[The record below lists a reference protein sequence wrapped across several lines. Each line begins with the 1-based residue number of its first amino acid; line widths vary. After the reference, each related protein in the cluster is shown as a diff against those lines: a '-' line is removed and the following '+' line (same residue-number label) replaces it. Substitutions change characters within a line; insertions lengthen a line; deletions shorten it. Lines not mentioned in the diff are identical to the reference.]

1 MEKLLSSGF
10 NYKLRK
16 VRKILLKENC
26 VGASKYF
33 LILEPYITYCKRI
46 RQSAYA
52 MYPTLAVTHADCF
65 PVTVIHRCVWERHP
79 CHGIGDNDI
88 TLLSF
93 CQCYGKKEHYIYRH
107 PLQHALFIKD
117 FQES

>member
-1 MEKLLSSGF
+1 MKKEWNIPHVCQNMEKFLSSGF

-33 LILEPYITYCKRI
+33 LILETYITYCKRI

-65 PVTVIHRCVWERHP
+65 PLRSYTDAFGSGIRVT
-79 CHGIGDNDI
+79 
-88 TLLSF
+88 
-93 CQCYGKKEHYIYRH
+93 
-107 PLQHALFIKD
+107 
-117 FQES
+117 ESATTI